1 MRHPIKPEQN
11 PVKRAL
17 IRPTRKNAI
26 DAMCAQCLGCTK
38 DHIESGFRE
47 SIRDCTAPHC
57 SLFPFRPYQVKKQG
71 ASILKTDL
79 DPQPSQ
85 GIGAPAKPSE
95 KILAVGKR
103 GAQI

>member
-1 MRHPIKPEQN
+1 MKPIQN

-17 IRPTRKNAI
+17 IQPSRKNVINAK
-26 DAMCAQCLGCTK
+26 CAECFGCTF
-38 DHIESGFRE
+38 DHIEPGFRE
-47 SIRDCTAPHC
+47 SIRYC
-57 SLFPFRPYQVKKQG
+57 SSLSCPLLPFRPYQVKKQG

-79 DPQPSQ
+79 DPQPCQ